1 MISHGDMPWKSHE
14 NPMKIPWKSHGK
26 SHGPNASPPSW
37 PPETPRAFQRP
48 RPRWAWNPP
57 RPAGH
62 RGAEQRNIVNRWDF
76 LMGDGKVSWCL
87 MGYHGIWD
95 GYGMVRTSDILL
107 GVPMV
112 IGMVIRRI
120 TWQVLGKS
128 WESSYFQKG
137 IDGVMTPMMFGERF
151 IP

>member
-1 MISHGDMPWKSHE
+1 MSNGISWDMGW
-14 NPMKIPWKSHGK
+14 
-26 SHGPNASPPSW
+26 
-37 PPETPRAFQRP
+37 
-48 RPRWAWNPP
+48 
-57 RPAGH
+57 
-62 RGAEQRNIVNRWDF
+62 
-76 LMGDGKVSWCL
+76 
-87 MGYHGIWD
+87 IWD